1 MGRRFSDDSLGGLVP
16 GAEFP
21 AILVGG
27 VTPGEAGRVGGLAVS
42 GKMQLRSKNES
53 SS

>member
-27 VTPGEAGRVGGLAVS
+27 VTPGEAGVGRI
-42 GKMQLRSKNES
+42 GKMPGGVRTSHHDNHDS
-53 SS
+53 

>member
-27 VTPGEAGRVGGLAVS
+27 VTPGEAVWPGVGCSWGVGR
-42 GKMQLRSKNES
+42 
-53 SS
+53 